1 MNAHPPL
8 THSHLESYRQQ
19 FPALTNKAYFNYG
32 GQGPMSQ
39 GAIAAVHQAHDHI
52 QHIGPFSDA
61 VNRWMSREMHQLR
74 EAIATELNVTPQ
86 TITLTE
92 SVSAGCNI
100 ALLGM
105 DWQAGDHM
113 LLSDCEHPG
122 IVAVALE
129 IQRRYGVEVS
139 FCPLMATLN
148 EGDPVAVVAEH
159 LRPNTRL
166 VVISHILWNTGQVL
180 PLAEIC
186 AVCHAH
192 PTHSHP
198 VRVLVDAAQSVGVL
212 PLNLADIGV
221 DFYAFTG
228 HKWLCGPA
236 GAGGFYT
243 RPEAL
248 DSLSPTFVGWRAITK
263 GKQGDLTGWE
273 PDGRRFEVATSDCG
287 LYVGLREAIALH
299 HQWGNAADRHQRILT
314 LSHYLWQ
321 HLSALPHITCLRM
334 TPPESGLISFQVH
347 DMSLSHNQIVQNLEK
362 QGFYL
367 RTILSPDCIRACV
380 HYLTLESEIDQLVEA
395 LQGA

>member
-1 MNAHPPL
+1 
-8 THSHLESYRQQ
+8 
-19 FPALTNKAYFNYG
+19 
-32 GQGPMSQ
+32 MSQ
-39 GAIAAVHQAHDHI
+39 GAIAAVQQAHAHL
-52 QHIGPFSDA
+52 QQIGPFSDA
-61 VNRWMSREMHQLR
+61 ANRWMNREMHQLR
-74 EAIATELNVTPQ
+74 QAIATELNVTAQ

-100 ALLGM
+100 ALLGI
-105 DWQAGDHM
+105 DWQAGDHI

-139 FCPLMATLN
+139 FCPLLSTLN
-148 EGDPVAVVAEH
+148 GGDPVAAVAEH
-159 LRPNTRL
+159 LQPNTRL

-192 PTHSHP
+192 PTQSHP

-212 PLNLADIGV
+212 PLNLADIEV

-248 DSLSPTFVGWRAITK
+248 DSLRPTFVGWRAITK
-263 GKQGDLTGWE
+263 DSQGNVTGWE

-287 LYVGLREAIALH
+287 LYAGLREAIALH
-299 HQWGNAADRHQRILT
+299 HQWGNAVDRYQRIVS

-321 HLSALPHITCLRM
+321 QLSPLPHISLLRT
-334 TPPESGLISFQVH
+334 TPPESGLVSFQVH
-347 DMSLSHNQIVQNLEK
+347 GSSLSHSQIVQNLEK

-367 RTILSPDCIRACV
+367 RTILSPNCIRACV
-380 HYLTLESEIDQLVEA
+380 HYFTLESEIDQLVEA
-395 LQGA
+395 LRSV